1 MRHQSVT
8 ALPLPSFDCA
18 RLDRLMDDDR
28 LDVVLATSRH
38 NVQYLLG
45 GYRCFFFESFEALGT
60 SRYLPIVV
68 YCKGRP
74 DDALYVGSIVEK
86 SARERNTFWT
96 PHVVADSCDS
106 SGAMAMAIDHLKRLG
121 RPLRRIGI
129 EAGFLPADARDVLAA
144 GFERVDIVDAH
155 RTLERL
161 RAIKTPE
168 ELALVRAASDGV
180 VDAMMATFSA
190 IHAGMTKH
198 DIVERLRREQ
208 LAGGIDFNF
217 CQIAIGASLDRVP
230 SDQALRPGEV
240 VSLDS
245 GANLKGYVGDLCRMG
260 VAGDADA
267 ELVDILADIDRIQQ
281 AARAAV
287 REGVAGGELIAAGD
301 AAVKLSPHAPMIDF
315 TVHGLGLVNHEAP
328 RLATGRPL
336 PYPADDADLPLEA
349 GMVISVETSVRHP
362 TRGFIKLEDTL
373 SVTGTGGV
381 AYGDQG
387 RGWNRI
393 AAAAEA

>member
-1 MRHQSVT
+1 MRHET
-8 ALPLPSFDCA
+8 IKTLPHPRFDCD
-18 RLDRLMDDDR
+18 RLDRLMDEAG

-45 GYRCFFFESFEALGT
+45 GYRCFFFEQIEALGT

-68 YCKGRP
+68 YLKGRP
-74 DDALYVGSIVEK
+74 DDALYVGSIIEK
-86 SARERNTFWT
+86 SAREQNSFWT
-96 PHVVADSCDS
+96 PHSVADSCGSTD
-106 SGAMAMAIDHLKRLG
+106 AMAMALDHLKRLG

-129 EAGFLPADARDVLAA
+129 EAGFLPADARDILAA
-144 GFERVDIVDAH
+144 GFAGGEIVDAH

-161 RAIKTPE
+161 RAIKSPE

-180 VDAMMATFSA
+180 VDAMLATFSMV
-190 IHAGMTKH
+190 HAGMTKH

-208 LAGGIDFNF
+208 FARGIDFNF
-217 CQIAIGASLDRVP
+217 CQIAVGSSFDRVP
-230 SDQALRPGEV
+230 SDQVLQGGEV
-240 VSLDS
+240 MSLDS

-260 VAGDADA
+260 VAGPVDA
-267 ELVDILADIDRIQQ
+267 ELFDILAEIDLIQQ

-287 REGVAGGELIAAGD
+287 RPGVRGGQLIAAGD
-301 AAVKLSPHAPMIDF
+301 AAVKASPHAAAIDF

-328 RLATGRPL
+328 RLARGRPL
-336 PYPADDADLPLEA
+336 PYEPDDAQLPLEA

-373 SVTGTGGV
+373 AVNGSGYE
-381 AYGDQG
+381 AFGDHG

-393 AAAAEA
+393 AAGS